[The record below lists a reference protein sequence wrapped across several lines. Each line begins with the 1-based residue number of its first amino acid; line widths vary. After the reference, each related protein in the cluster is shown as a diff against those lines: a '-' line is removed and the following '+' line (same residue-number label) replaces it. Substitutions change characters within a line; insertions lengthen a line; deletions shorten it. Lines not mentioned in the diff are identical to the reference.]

1 MALIAGSPEMSRY
14 KVMIDD
20 DFHYMDEDERAE
32 HGTFTTA
39 AEALDAC
46 HRLVDQ
52 SLVTEYKAGATAEQ
66 LYERYTSFGDDPFIV
81 ALGDAAKVEFS
92 AHAYARERTRELTA
106 PEPEGSKRRQAVL
119 DRQSAAMGSRP

>member
-1 MALIAGSPEMSRY
+1 MFRY

-20 DFHYMDEDERAE
+20 NFHYMDEDERAE
-32 HGTFTTA
+32 HGTFTTS

-66 LYERYTSFGDDPFIV
+66 LYERYMSFGDDPFIV
-81 ALGDAAKVEFS
+81 ALGDAPKVEFS